1 MSELLWIL
9 PILVAV
15 ALILG
20 TCRGESLG
28 KILAE
33 SSLSLVRLTV
43 GIVIVCVVLQAL
55 LLGVLR
61 VF

>member
-1 MSELLWIL
+1 MNELLWIL
-9 PILVAV
+9 PVLAAV

-28 KILAE
+28 KIMRE

-43 GIVIVCVVLQAL
+43 GIVIVCVVLQVM